1 MAVTP
6 RKNIAERVAN
16 QLKRS
21 IAEGRLRP
29 GDPLPSEREL
39 ADKYDVNR
47 SSIREAMKRLEAW
60 GLVKIRHGGATRVSD
75 FFMSA
80 GLDLVPYLVEMGA
93 KVDPAILKDLHEVR
107 SMLMGWCAEQAARKA
122 DPSSVARLDDLA
134 RRLVGERHRPA
145 ALQELDYDFFQEL
158 VAISGNRL
166 LGLFVTVVREV
177 YSRGKDRY
185 AVLYSPQVFDPKHHR
200 RAVDAIRARDA
211 QAAGDAMRAHAA
223 TALRTLSSKD

>member
-1 MAVTP
+1 MPVIA
-6 RKNIAERVAN
+6 RQNIAERVAN
-16 QLKRS
+16 SLRRS

-39 ADKYDVNR
+39 EDKYDVNR

-75 FFMSA
+75 FFLSA
-80 GLDLVPYLVEMGA
+80 GLDLVPYLVEVGA
-93 KVDPAILKDLHEVR
+93 KVDSGILKDLHEVR

-122 DPSSVARLDDLA
+122 DPSSVARLDELA
-134 RRLVGERHRPA
+134 RRLDDERTRPS
-145 ALQELDYDFFQEL
+145 ALQDLDYDFFQEL

-166 LGLFVTVVREV
+166 LSLFVNMVREI

-185 AVLYSPQVFDPKHHR
+185 AVLYSPEVFDPGHHR
-200 RAVDAIRARDA
+200 RAVEAIRAHDPK
-211 QAAGDAMRAHAA
+211 AAGDAMRAHAA
-223 TALRTLSSKD
+223 TALRTLAKQE